1 LRLKIYTMNI
11 SIGCDHAGYELKA
24 AIIKQLEATGHEM
37 KDYGTNGPDSV
48 DYPDYAH
55 PVCEDVESGSA
66 ELGILICGSANG
78 MAMSANKH
86 QNIRCAL
93 SWLPEIAALGRQHNN
108 ANVVAIP
115 ARFVSEALGVEIA
128 ETFINEQFEGGRHER
143 RVNKIACQ

>member
-1 LRLKIYTMNI
+1 
-11 SIGCDHAGYELKA
+11 
-24 AIIKQLEATGHEM
+24 
-37 KDYGTNGPDSV
+37 
-48 DYPDYAH
+48 
-55 PVCEDVESGSA
+55 
-66 ELGILICGSANG
+66 ILICGSANG